1 MRNGFLCVY
10 LKRKL
15 TKKRMIMGLTTTAI
29 MAMRDEGHTKV
40 SCPKRF
46 VHSGEV
52 EIHLREVFDG
62 VVSRL
67 ESEISHLAKPKVH
80 SRSSPVSILTEDAS
94 VSVNQS
100 IAFSLADVDD
110 DDDDDGGKYACCVGM
125 K

>member
-1 MRNGFLCVY
+1 
-10 LKRKL
+10 
-15 TKKRMIMGLTTTAI
+15 MGLTTTAI

-67 ESEISHLAKPKVH
+67 ESEISPLSKPKVH

-110 DDDDDGGKYACCVGM
+110 DDDDGGKYACCVGM

>member
-1 MRNGFLCVY
+1 
-10 LKRKL
+10 
-15 TKKRMIMGLTTTAI
+15 MGLTTTAI

-80 SRSSPVSILTEDAS
+80 SLSSPVWMLVEEETS
-94 VSVNQS
+94 VSVNQGIECAS
-100 IAFSLADVDD
+100 
-110 DDDDDGGKYACCVGM
+110 VGRNIVIVH
-125 K
+125 

>member
-1 MRNGFLCVY
+1 MYVF
-10 LKRKL
+10 KTKID
-15 TKKRMIMGLTTTAI
+15 KKRMIMGLTTTAI

-67 ESEISHLAKPKVH
+67 ESEISHLAKPKVQ

-94 VSVNQS
+94 VSVNQGIECAS
-100 IAFSLADVDD
+100 
-110 DDDDDGGKYACCVGM
+110 VGRNIVIVH
-125 K
+125 